1 MYLFGIGVEEGV
13 ISQYLWLLKPT
24 HSILV
29 RQHYDTSRHDIVEQE
44 RVHDM
49 LSKISNH

>member
-13 ISQYLWLLKPT
+13 IFSVWGVLKPT

-29 RQHYDTSRHDIVEQE
+29 RQHYDTSRHDVELE
-44 RVHDM
+44 RV
-49 LSKISNH
+49 KPVNA